1 MTVLDRLD
9 PWTTTGVGSLPFT
22 DTGEAAA
29 HAAGAYGLPFCPQLP
44 RLDGDMISEWLGADP
59 ARCGWSPERDRERPA
74 AWTAWVEEL
83 RRKRP
88 RHFMVKLQVTGPVTL
103 ACALE
108 RSAGQRASR
117 KEAIALA
124 RELARW
130 LAANASV
137 QVQQLRELGLAT
149 ILVVDEPALGAFGSE
164 GIERVWDPLRVPAS
178 VWGLHLCCQVPWDVV
193 ERAEPDLLSFD
204 LVMEE
209 PGPEALRVLS
219 GVFDRGG
226 WVAWGALPVD
236 RAEPREEAA
245 RRLELTLEALDA
257 DPSRSL
263 LSPACGSGR
272 MSVARERELATEL
285 DGLSRLLQSPT
296 RSAARQAGS
305 GTVRSPS

>member
-1 MTVLDRLD
+1 MNMTVLDRLD

-59 ARCGWSPERDRERPA
+59 ARCGWSRERDRERPA
-74 AWTAWVEEL
+74 AWTAWIGEL
-83 RRKRP
+83 NKKRP
-88 RHFMVKLQVTGPVTL
+88 RHYMVKLQVTGPVTL

-130 LAANASV
+130 LAANAAV

-149 ILVVDEPALGAFGSE
+149 VLVVDEPALDAFGTE
-164 GIERVWDPLRVPAS
+164 GIERVWDPLRAPAS
-178 VWGLHLCCQVPWDVV
+178 VWGLHLCCQVPWDVI

-204 LVMEE
+204 LALDPVE
-209 PGPEALRVLS
+209 GKSARALRGLAE
-219 GVFDRGG
+219 RGC
-226 WVAWGALPVD
+226 WIAWGALGV
-236 RAEPREEAA
+236 ASSEGSEEAL
-245 RRLELTLEALDA
+245 RRVTDALAASGA

-263 LSPACGSGR
+263 LTASCGSGR
-272 MSVARERELATEL
+272 VSTARERQIAAELAAA
-285 DGLSRLLQSPT
+285 G
-296 RSAARQAGS
+296 RSCRRTPWTPGGAKAA
-305 GTVRSPS
+305 